1 MAFGANLRQ
10 SLGDQCASFGSKSQS
25 AIFRAQTTG
34 LSLMGNQQSNGTTK
48 KPQGAGPEQEID
60 AAMEFYQECAERVG
74 MDLKDWLESEPF

>member
-48 KPQGAGPEQEID
+48 KPQGAGPEQAID
-60 AAMEFYQECAERVG
+60 AAMAFYQECAELVG
-74 MDLKDWLESEPF
+74 MDLNDWLETEPF